1 MLDQQMRGAYLFR
14 LVLVLV
20 ELFKISSCWR
30 LPLGFLSGLVKEVL
44 SVVGLGLSDSP
55 SVWQTGS
62 HLLRAG
68 GSVDAS
74 GGLRKKKRRLTIV

>member
-1 MLDQQMRGAYLFR
+1 
-14 LVLVLV
+14 
-20 ELFKISSCWR
+20 
-30 LPLGFLSGLVKEVL
+30 LGFLSGLVKEVL